1 MHYCVSLL
9 VMRPPLSP
17 FFFCRWD
24 CHPSSRLS
32 CHTEFFFWPL
42 VFMSF
47 SLGVVQQLG
56 GLSQEQRNL
65 FLCIWNTHFVAMVT
79 KRKILTMS
87 LCNRQ
92 QTRTVAQHCTVIC
105 FHNANIRE
113 KIQSTY
119 PNLLLII
126 VTIGV
131 HKRTILW
138 TARIWCTRWASMP
151 QVAIQ
156 AVSIFR
162 MAFRWTRLSVQGGGG
177 VLACIILKEHDWKL
191 GFRCENQTGSSNGEL
206 SMNLCYRIFFWIF
219 ENICVWLSDHVA
231 ILEQHIG
238 AGWVGEYWFICII
251 FAMWCSNWLCFKY
264 TMGSA
269 TDSISLRVF
278 LAVLISDGLD
288 RTLQRALAHRMFM
301 FDERDRW
308 WILDPVTVNHNI
320 IVPCLWGNVHPSDC
334 RCFYSNSRLHYSGQP
349 KRVCHSI
356 SSRKCGRNN

>member
-119 PNLLLII
+119 PNISKSII
-126 VTIGV
+126 DHSDNWGSQKNNSVDSKNMMHALSKYATSGDTSSEYLPYGIPMDQ
-131 HKRTILW
+131 T
-138 TARIWCTRWASMP
+138 
-151 QVAIQ
+151 
-156 AVSIFR
+156 FR
-162 MAFRWTRLSVQGGGG
+162 AGRGGG
-177 VLACIILKEHDWKL
+177 VGLHNTEGARLKTGLSLWKSDWFFQWWTVYEFVLSHIFLNIWEYLCLVVGSCGDSRTTYRSRL
-191 GFRCENQTGSSNGEL
+191 G
-206 SMNLCYRIFFWIF
+206 
-219 ENICVWLSDHVA
+219 
-231 ILEQHIG
+231 
-238 AGWVGEYWFICII
+238 
-251 FAMWCSNWLCFKY
+251 
-264 TMGSA
+264 
-269 TDSISLRVF
+269 
-278 LAVLISDGLD
+278 
-288 RTLQRALAHRMFM
+288 
-301 FDERDRW
+301 W
-308 WILDPVTVNHNI
+308 WILIHMYHL
-320 IVPCLWGNVHPSDC
+320 CNVV
-334 RCFYSNSRLHYSGQP
+334 Q
-349 KRVCHSI
+349 
-356 SSRKCGRNN
+356 